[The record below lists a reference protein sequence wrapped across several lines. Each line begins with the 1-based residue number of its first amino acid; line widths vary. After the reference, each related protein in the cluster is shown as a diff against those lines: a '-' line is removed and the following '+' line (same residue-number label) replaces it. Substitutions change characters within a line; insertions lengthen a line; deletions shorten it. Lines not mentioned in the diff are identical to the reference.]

1 VDISSGR
8 IAGQLRYLFEDHPDL
23 RNAPVEQLCER
34 LNHDDRFAR
43 AREKYPLRSDAEIKE
58 RVAEFEPRITPS
70 DVRAALDQ
78 VEAEDDGR

>member
-1 VDISSGR
+1 MDVSIGR
-8 IAGQLRYLFEDHPDL
+8 IAGQLRYLFDDHPEL
-23 RNAPVEQLCER
+23 RNAPADQLCER

-58 RVAEFEPRITPS
+58 RVAEFDARIAPS